1 MDIQRLKTEDMMAS
15 DGFDHHEAVYSISD
29 SELGLEGF
37 IAIHDTTLGPA
48 AGGCRFWTYGNR
60 GEALSDALRL
70 SKAMSFKNAMAGLPL
85 GGGKAVV
92 WAEHADIDR
101 AAFFHAFGRA
111 VETLNGQYIT
121 AEDVGTRIEDM
132 VAVSAETS
140 FVSGLPAQE
149 GQPGGDPSPS
159 TAHGVFLGIGAAVK
173 FALSRSHLE
182 GVRVAVQGLGNVGF
196 QLCEELH
203 NAGAELVVADIDEAK
218 VRAAAEKFQAR
229 VVSAADILFE
239 PVDVVAPCALGG
251 VLTKENVG
259 RLNTKIVAGAA
270 NNQLSSDQVGELMRL
285 RGILYAPDYVI
296 NAGGIIQVAAE
307 YLGLSSDLVEERIS
321 MIPMSLQQIFEESN
335 WRHQSTNQVADTL
348 ARTRLAAS
356 QPAAAAG

>member
-1 MDIQRLKTEDMMAS
+1 MKVLRLTTEELVAC

-29 SELGLEGF
+29 VETGLEGF
-37 IAIHDTTLGPA
+37 IAVHDTALGPG

-60 GEALSDALRL
+60 AEALSDVLRL

-92 WAEHADIDR
+92 WAERGDIDR
-101 AAFFHAFGRA
+101 TSFFRAFGRA
-111 VETLNGQYIT
+111 VETLKGQYVT

-149 GQPGGDPSPS
+149 GQPGGDPSPK

-173 FALSRSHLE
+173 FALSRSDMKGL
-182 GVRVAVQGLGNVGF
+182 RVAVQGLGSVGF
-196 QLCEELH
+196 HLCEELH
-203 NAGAELVVADIDEAK
+203 RAGAELVVADIDEAK
-218 VRAAAEKFQAR
+218 VRAAAEKFHAR
-229 VVSAADILFE
+229 VVRAPDILFE

-251 VLTKENVG
+251 VLTKENVS
-259 RLNTKIVAGAA
+259 RLNAKIVAGAA

-307 YLGLSSDLVEERIS
+307 YLGLSSDMVEERIG

-335 WRHQSTNQVADTL
+335 WRHQSTNHVADTL
-348 ARTRLAAS
+348 ARTRLAGS
-356 QPAAAAG
+356 HPAAAAV